1 MTAQIFQLIGIA
13 FVTAVAAILV
23 KSTKPELAVVI
34 TIAGSII
41 LLLFVLEVFRGTIT
55 LFSDIA
61 EATGLNAAIVKTLLK
76 MVGIGYLVEFS
87 AGILSDG
94 TFDYERYIPGVM
106 EDPERINR
114 ELALLWIACG
124 TKDPRHAGHL
134 DTVDELHRRGVR
146 CEFHDAPW
154 GHEWQF
160 WRLQLYGFA
169 QRLFRNNH

>member
-23 KSTKPELAVVI
+23 KNTKPELAVVI

-87 AGILSDG
+87 AGILNDFGQNSLADKLIFCG
-94 TFDYERYIPGVM
+94 KILILVLAVPILESILSLVG
-106 EDPERINR
+106 
-114 ELALLWIACG
+114 ELIGLIA
-124 TKDPRHAGHL
+124 
-134 DTVDELHRRGVR
+134 
-146 CEFHDAPW
+146 
-154 GHEWQF
+154 
-160 WRLQLYGFA
+160 
-169 QRLFRNNH
+169 